1 MSTFHDTLTAP
12 LLFLSSE
19 SMGWEDLTVDAF
31 HEPTELEGWIEPVAA
46 ENNLILMTHGTML
59 IEVKGGKTQHIRQ
72 GDFFLTPAGAASREV
87 RWKNL
92 STEPMQTLHMRLS
105 HCLLTRTA
113 QQIAERDSVQLIG
126 RTGFPDPL
134 MKQIGMA
141 LLRELEQ
148 PTQASSLY
156 AQSAAQM
163 LAVHLIHQYSSKS
176 LRIEETPLQGLTP
189 RQLRRVTD
197 FVLAH
202 LNHDLSLP
210 QLAEQAGFSPYH
222 FARLFRLSTGES
234 PHQFVLR
241 QRIEYAK
248 RLLQDSE
255 LPLAH
260 IALETGFANQS
271 HLTQAFKRQVGIT
284 PIAYRKTAHFY

>member
-1 MSTFHDTLTAP
+1 
-12 LLFLSSE
+12 
-19 SMGWEDLTVDAF
+19 MGWEDLTVDAF

-72 GDFFLTPAGAASREV
+72 GDFFLTPTGAASREV

-189 RQLRRVTD
+189 RQLGRVTD

-202 LNHDLSLP
+202 LNQALSLP

-271 HLTQAFKRQVGIT
+271 HLTQAFKRHVGLT